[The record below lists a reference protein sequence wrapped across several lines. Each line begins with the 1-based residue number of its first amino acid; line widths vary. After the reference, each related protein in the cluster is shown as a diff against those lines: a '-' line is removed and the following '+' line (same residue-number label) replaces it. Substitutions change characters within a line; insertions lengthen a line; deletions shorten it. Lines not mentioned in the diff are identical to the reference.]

1 MLVAYSGTSRIGWN
15 CEMGS
20 GGVWETLTVGGS
32 RKSKTTASHQAETL
46 AQQVRLLSVAM
57 IFGVT

>member
-1 MLVAYSGTSRIGWN
+1 
-15 CEMGS
+15 MGS